1 MKAKN
6 IIELLLTN
14 VVNLLSCE
22 VQVTIRLSM
31 ADSFLGNVRFGGL
44 HYCCESSMVFLLLL
58 TIRSGKVVRVIKRFY
73 PEALN
78 REEIGEVG
86 EQRTVTS

>member
-14 VVNLLSCE
+14 VVNLLGCE

-58 TIRSGKVVRVIKRFY
+58 TIRSGKVVRVIKRYY

-78 REEIGEVG
+78 KEEIGEVG
-86 EQRTVTS
+86 E